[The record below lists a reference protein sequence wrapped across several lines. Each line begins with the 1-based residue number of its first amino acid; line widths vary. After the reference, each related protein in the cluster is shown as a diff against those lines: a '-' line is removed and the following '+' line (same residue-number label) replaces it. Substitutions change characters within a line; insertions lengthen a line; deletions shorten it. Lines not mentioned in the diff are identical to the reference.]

1 MVDASHYIL
10 LAGVLFTIG
19 VVGVL
24 VRRNILVVLMA
35 LGLMFNAAILVFAA
49 FGRLYPSGEVMA
61 LLVLAVSS
69 VGLGVGVALGVLG
82 TEIRHPSH
90 VTLADVVAQLQEHAA
105 RQQPD
110 ELRLRAG
117 RRRKTLDSGELD
129 QLRW

>member
-35 LGLMFNAAILVFAA
+35 LGLMFNATILVFAA

-69 VGLGVGVALGVLG
+69 VGLGVGVALGVL
-82 TEIRHPSH
+82 IF
-90 VTLADVVAQLQEHAA
+90 
-105 RQQPD
+105 
-110 ELRLRAG
+110 
-117 RRRKTLDSGELD
+117 RRRKTLDSGELN

>member
-35 LGLMFNAAILVFAA
+35 LGLMFNATILVFAA
-49 FGRLYPSGEVMA
+49 FGRLYPSGEIMA

-69 VGLGVGVALGVLG
+69 VGLGVGVALGVL
-82 TEIRHPSH
+82 IF
-90 VTLADVVAQLQEHAA
+90 
-105 RQQPD
+105 
-110 ELRLRAG
+110 
-117 RRRKTLDSGELD
+117 RRSKTLDSDELD

>member
-69 VGLGVGVALGVLG
+69 AGLGVGVALGGL
-82 TEIRHPSH
+82 IF
-90 VTLADVVAQLQEHAA
+90 
-105 RQQPD
+105 
-110 ELRLRAG
+110 